1 MLSPITYQPLEEIR
15 DYFGDDIGLY
25 YAFMDM
31 WNRAIFLLSFYGIF
45 VFGNQLLYF
54 DGPDDNDFETQ
65 AKGEVADCA
74 TITYTCS
81 SHPEASYGH
90 NGWLV
95 QCSMA
100 CPWALDF

>member
-1 MLSPITYQPLEEIR
+1 VIY
-15 DYFGDDIGLY
+15 
-25 YAFMDM
+25 
-31 WNRAIFLLSFYGIF
+31 
-45 VFGNQLLYF
+45 
-54 DGPDDNDFETQ
+54 DFETQ
-65 AKGEVADCA
+65 AKGEVAECA

-100 CPWALDF
+100 CPWALDL